1 MVIFV
6 ALPKIGVKKIG
17 TEGEKQAAQ
26 QTPLH
31 ILLMKHHCCRRLPW
45 RMPPVVQIFR
55 RFSGRLDFWLLFYQ
69 AHVSHLENLRLII
82 SNLHI
87 MYIFY

>member
-1 MVIFV
+1 MVFFA
-6 ALPKIGVKKIG
+6 ALLKIGVKKIG

-31 ILLMKHHCCRRLPW
+31 ILFMKHHCCRRLPW

-55 RFSGRLDFWLLFYQ
+55 RFSGRLDFLLLFYQ
-69 AHVSHLENLRLII
+69 AHFPHLENLRLII

-87 MYIFY
+87 MYIF